1 MLKGLNVLYF
11 HQIEDKITGVFLMM
25 PCPQS
30 RHEAYVA
37 AESDQVGYDNAAL
50 VSDDADVKDTNSDQ
64 QSFSSSEEQDN
75 QMMQDLIISLNKT
88 LLQ

>member
-1 MLKGLNVLYF
+1 
-11 HQIEDKITGVFLMM
+11 MM
-25 PCPQS
+25 SCSQS

-37 AESDQVGYDNAAL
+37 AESDQAGYDNAAL

-64 QSFSSSEEQDN
+64 QSVSSSGEQDN

-88 LLQ
+88 LLK